1 MTDSLIP
8 IAPGFETPL
17 EMIEACHERLQ
28 AQLATL
34 DRLAKWL
41 PEHGVDKQAQQA
53 AASVIRYFDVA
64 AVNHHMDEEQDLF
77 PLLLERVDV
86 ARESGLR
93 DLIDWVLEDH
103 QRMFA
108 EWAAMRAR
116 LEPLSRGE
124 ESALDIAEIR
134 RFAEIYRFHI
144 DREEGEVLP
153 YARSLLGEADIAGLA
168 ASMTARRRQ
177 PRE

>member
-17 EMIEACHERLQ
+17 EMIEACHDRLQ
-28 AQLATL
+28 AQLETL

-41 PEHGVDKQAQQA
+41 PDHGVDRQVQQA
-53 AASVIRYFDVA
+53 ATNVIRYFDVA
-64 AVNHHMDEEQDLF
+64 AVNHHLDEEQDLF
-77 PLLLERVDV
+77 PLLLERVDA

-93 DLIDWVLEDH
+93 DLIDWVLNDH

-124 ESALDIAEIR
+124 ESVLDIADAR
-134 RFAEIYRFHI
+134 RFADIYRFHI
-144 DREEGEVLP
+144 EREEGEVLP
-153 YARSLLGEADIAGLA
+153 YARALLGEADIANLA

-177 PRE
+177 PRD